1 VIEFESAEGLLFWAG
16 ERGGEM
22 KSVDWRVTL
31 EVSDASECIG
41 RVEGFVCK
49 HDKISWSE

>member
-16 ERGGEM
+16 ERGGEI

-31 EVSDASECIG
+31 EVSDANECIG
-41 RVEGFVCK
+41 REEVFVYK
-49 HDKISWSE
+49 NSKISSSE